1 MCGVA
6 LKKNWTNS
14 KYVSLDEFANR
25 KGYKGYKTTL
35 IDLEHHQLLEIINS
49 HKSEEICEAL
59 EKIPDDFRNGV
70 EEVSIDMWGSFVS
83 VVEKIFPNAK
93 IVYDHFHVIQNINKE
108 LNKLRKILK
117 VKGKGLHYLLMKN
130 KEDLKEEEKEDL
142 NKFLLD
148 SPLLWI
154 SYQLKEDL
162 REIYRNAR
170 TPQSAQRR
178 LKKWLRYAKLFFRKS
193 AASIENHLDGVCN
206 YFEHHLTSAI
216 TEGINTKIK
225 LIKRRSY
232 GLPNFEHLRLT
243 LLACFDT

>member
-1 MCGVA
+1 VCGVA

-154 SYQLKEDL
+154 AYQLKEDL